1 MCVHVQKPV
10 CVCPACP
17 WFSLCTCARKIT
29 MPDVLMIVAMETSFC
44 SERKM
49 SRVRAGG
56 GEREWRGGG
65 LVNLVA
71 RTEIYFSWG
80 SCCDG
85 GSSRIQSNI
94 FWLKVP
100 DLSWLMTG
108 VVNQH
113 QTQCCV
119 CLFTVA
125 LIILCVCVC
134 VCVCFFLS
142 LLCLLWVCVCEW
154 RRVCVALWCSSK
166 CSMISERLNDTNLM

>member
-1 MCVHVQKPV
+1 MCESPSVRVPCVWGSVCAHVHM
-10 CVCPACP
+10 
-17 WFSLCTCARKIT
+17 KIT

-71 RTEIYFSWG
+71 STEIYFSWG

-119 CLFTVA
+119 CLFMVV
-125 LIILCVCVC
+125 LIILCVCFFFFQVFC
-134 VCVCFFLS
+134 VSVYVWVMESLCSTLMFLQK
-142 LLCLLWVCVCEW
+142 LYDLRE
-154 RRVCVALWCSSK
+154 A
-166 CSMISERLNDTNLM
+166 